1 MTTAPSEGGAPTE
14 TPELRL
20 HPLSVLFEL
29 LGVVRG
35 SIVPIIVL
43 LYARDGGDVVLWCL
57 ISGGMVPVAVARYR
71 SFRYR
76 IGEDRIVL
84 RTGLL
89 QKTVRDIVFT
99 RIQDVTLHQ
108 GVLHRLMNVA
118 EVRLETGGG
127 DRAEEGHMR
136 VLGLADA
143 QQLQRLIRG
152 RESATLASAT
162 QAGETPSPIEPA
174 AAAAAAERIL
184 LSLPTRELLK
194 LALFSNKG
202 ILLVGAGFGAL
213 LQLDRELRQTLFKQ
227 AGGWLWA
234 HGGERVD
241 DGIAFYILVG
251 IALLALV
258 VALRVLSLVQVLL
271 TYHGFALSGDPH
283 RLSIRRGLLERF
295 NGSLPRGRV
304 QGWTLQQGWLQRKFG
319 RFALR
324 VDVAAVTSGDTESH
338 WQLAPIADEAG
349 IARIIDAVLPAGTWP
364 IQQWR
369 PLHPNAWRREFN
381 ANALVLLIP
390 AVLLILWLHAWGLWI
405 LLAYPWL
412 WFHAKQWAKH
422 AGYARESGLIAARVG
437 WIRKTWRF
445 AEVRKV
451 QAVYL
456 KQSPFDRWSGMAT
469 VSMDTVNAG
478 SSGALAVR
486 RLPLA
491 EAVALY
497 REVSAKIADRAR
509 AHPG

>member
-1 MTTAPSEGGAPTE
+1 MTTARSDGGAPPE
-14 TPELRL
+14 TPERRL

-29 LGVVRG
+29 LGVVRDA
-35 SIVPIIVL
+35 IVPIILL
-43 LYARDGGDVVLWCL
+43 LYAQDGGDVVLWCL
-57 ISGGMVPVAVARYR
+57 ISGGMVPLAVARYR

-76 IGEDRIVL
+76 IGEDRIVI
-84 RTGLL
+84 RSGLL

-108 GVLHRLMNVA
+108 GLVHRLMNVA

-127 DRAEEGHMR
+127 ERGEEGHMR

-143 QQLQRLIRG
+143 QALQRLIRS
-152 RESATLASAT
+152 RESATRASAT
-162 QAGETPSPIEPA
+162 QDGEAPSPIDP
-174 AAAAAAERIL
+174 AAERSL
-184 LSLPTRELLK
+184 LSLPTGELLK
-194 LALFSNKG
+194 LALFSNRG
-202 ILLVGAGFGAL
+202 VILVGAGLGAL
-213 LQLDRELRQTLFKQ
+213 LQVDREMRQTLFKQ

-234 HGGERVD
+234 HGGERTD
-241 DGIAFYILVG
+241 DGIGVYVLVG
-251 IALLALV
+251 IALVGLV
-258 VALRVLSLVQVLL
+258 VLLRVLSLLQVLL
-271 TYHGFALSGDPH
+271 TYHGFALSGDAH
-283 RLSIRRGLLERF
+283 RLSITRGLLERF
-295 NGSLPRGRV
+295 HGSLPRGRV
-304 QGWTLQQGWLQRKFG
+304 QAWTLQQGWLQRKFG

-324 VDVAAVTSGDTESH
+324 VDVAAVTTGDTESH

-364 IQQWR
+364 IGQWR

-381 ANALVLLIP
+381 AGALVLLIP
-390 AVLLILWLHAWGLWI
+390 TVALIVWLHAWGLWA
-405 LLAYPWL
+405 LLVYPWL
-412 WFHAKQWAKH
+412 WFAARQWGKH
-422 AGYARESGLIAARVG
+422 AGYAHENGLIAARVG

-478 SSGALAVR
+478 SFGALAVR

-491 EAVALY
+491 EAAALY
-497 REVSAKIADRAR
+497 REVSETIAEGAR
-509 AHPG
+509 AHPA